1 MKDSKDDAL
10 NDFKIAWKMGLGH
23 SGKLFEGK
31 NPISKKNRNC
41 YQTYLENKE
50 DVRTKCSGKFR
61 YRN

>member
-31 NPISKKNRNC
+31 NPIPKKKNRKC
-41 YQTYLENKE
+41 Y
-50 DVRTKCSGKFR
+50 
-61 YRN
+61 

>member
-31 NPISKKNRNC
+31 NPISKKKQKLLPNILGKQRRC
-41 YQTYLENKE
+41 QNKM
-50 DVRTKCSGKFR
+50 
-61 YRN
+61 